1 MIIEFNPKD
10 HALLTQT
17 RLKRLKKLFLNPLG
31 LCQLELKRDHLVV
44 HCSEPWIVDNLM
56 DDLDYF
62 TETARIILGAR
73 FVSLYFAKEEVCL
86 ATTEPRLPMAS

>member
-31 LCQLELKRDHLVV
+31 LCQLELKRDSLVV
-44 HCSEPWIVDNLM
+44 HCSEPWIVDHLM

-62 TETARIILGAR
+62 TETARIIVGAR
-73 FVSLYFAKEEVCL
+73 FVSLYFAKEEVYVASTHPLLPL
-86 ATTEPRLPMAS
+86 AS